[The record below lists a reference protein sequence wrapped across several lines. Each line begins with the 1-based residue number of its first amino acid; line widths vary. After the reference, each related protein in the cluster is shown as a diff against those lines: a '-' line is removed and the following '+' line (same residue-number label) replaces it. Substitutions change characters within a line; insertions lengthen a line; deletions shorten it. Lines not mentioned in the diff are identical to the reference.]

1 MCKILAVDD
10 CRWIRE
16 LMEVVLTMH
25 GYSVTIACSGSE
37 AISKFD
43 EADYDLVITD
53 ICMPGSDGNALAQH
67 IKSTARSVPVI
78 ALTGS
83 YGLAGKAFDRI
94 LLKPAHAQELFDV
107 IDELSGSEGQ
117 SNQPGMVLDEP
128 QQLVAER
135 DIVCQPTVFS
145 ETGCS

>member
-1 MCKILAVDD
+1 
-10 CRWIRE
+10 
-16 LMEVVLTMH
+16 MEVVLTRH

-53 ICMPGSDGNALAQH
+53 ICMPGPDGNALAQH
-67 IKSTARSVPVI
+67 IKSITRSVPVI
-78 ALTGS
+78 AHTGS
-83 YGLAGKAFDRI
+83 CELAGKAFDRI
-94 LLKPAHAQELFDV
+94 LSKPAQMQELLDV

-117 SNQPGMVLDEP
+117 SDQPGIVLDEP
-128 QQLVAER
+128 HQLIAER
-135 DIVCQPTVFS
+135 DIVCQPTILS